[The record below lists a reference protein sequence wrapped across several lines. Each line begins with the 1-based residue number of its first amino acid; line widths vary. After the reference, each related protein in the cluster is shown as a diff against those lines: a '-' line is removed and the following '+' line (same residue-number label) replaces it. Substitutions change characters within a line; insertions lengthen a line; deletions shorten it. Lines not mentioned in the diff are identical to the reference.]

1 MNASRFAGCRS
12 ALAASALAVVALSA
26 TCPIA
31 SAQPADNFFH
41 DKTISMVISTGV
53 GGGYDLMGR
62 IIARHLAKHIQGAP
76 TIVPRNMG
84 GAGHV
89 RAANYMFRNAPKD
102 GTTLATIGNTI
113 ALHQVI
119 DGKGVQYDAG
129 RFNWI
134 GTVQS
139 ANINLYVW
147 TKEGV
152 RTLDDAKKREVLLGA
167 TGAGGGNE
175 IYPALLNNILGTRF
189 RVIAGYGTGS
199 DIHIAM
205 ERGEVDGLAG
215 NNFASLKAS
224 NADWLRERKITLL
237 VQFGLTPEKGFESVP
252 NLIDLARN
260 DTERAIFKL
269 FSSPSALGWPVT
281 TTPQVPS
288 QRVKI
293 LRQAFAAMAKD
304 PTFVA
309 DAERLRIAVAPVTGE
324 ALQAIVRDT
333 VKTPP
338 DIVAAAKQ
346 AISATD
352 MVKGSVAK
360 PRGAGKAQP

>member
-1 MNASRFAGCRS
+1 MSTRRFVGRRS
-12 ALAASALAVVALSA
+12 ALAAMAAIALGATAPGAAAQSAE
-26 TCPIA
+26 
-31 SAQPADNFFH
+31 DFFR
-41 DKTISMVISTGV
+41 DKTMSMVISTGV

-62 IIARHLAKHIQGAP
+62 LVARHLPKHLHGTP
-76 TIVPRNMG
+76 TMVPRNMG

-89 RAANYMFRNAPKD
+89 RAANYMFRQAPKD

-129 RFNWI
+129 RFEWI

-139 ANINLYVW
+139 TNINLYVW

-152 RTLDDAKKREVLLGA
+152 RTLDDAKKHEVLLGA

-175 IYPALLNNILGTRF
+175 IYPALLNNTLGTRF

-205 ERGEVDGLAG
+205 ERGEVDGRAG
-215 NNFASLKAS
+215 NSFASLTAS
-224 NADWLRERKITLL
+224 NADWLREKKITVL

-269 FSSPSALGWPVT
+269 FSAPSALGWPVMT
-281 TTPQVPS
+281 APQVPS
-288 QRVKI
+288 ERVKV
-293 LRQAFAAMAKD
+293 LRRA
-304 PTFVA
+304 FVA
-309 DAERLRIAVAPVTGE
+309 MTRDPAFLADAQRLRLTVAPVTGE
-324 ALQAIVRDT
+324 ALQKIVHDM

-338 DIVAAAKQ
+338 AIVEAAKV
-346 AISATD
+346 AIAAKSV
-352 MVKGSVAK
+352 VKGSVGKPAGGGVAK
-360 PRGAGKAQP
+360 